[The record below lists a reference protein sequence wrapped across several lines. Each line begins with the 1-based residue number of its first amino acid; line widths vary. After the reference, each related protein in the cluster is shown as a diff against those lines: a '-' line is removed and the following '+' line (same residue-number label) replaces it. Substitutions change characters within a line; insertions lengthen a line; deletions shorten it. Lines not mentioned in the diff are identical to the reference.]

1 MRRTFLA
8 VFAVLLAAAPAHAR
22 PGDLDRS
29 FANGGRIALP
39 LDYGTVSGLALSDG
53 TRPVLG
59 VFPRR
64 FGYLGHE
71 LLLTAGGKLA
81 RATALQPPVIG
92 QSQYRS
98 GFVLTPINPA
108 PLQLRLVPVDPGAAV
123 TLTLPDPPRLIAF
136 AGVDRAGRSVLV
148 AGTVGSRTRSVAV
161 RFLPDGSL
169 DTSYGESGRVASGTG
184 SSAPSSPARATST
197 WYAKPAR
204 SGACSR
210 STAPAGRARLHG
222 DHHEDRTVR
231 AAQRAPG
238 DHRGPRRTRHRG
250 RVRVQPGRMGR
261 ARASQRAD
269 RSPVRDARAAHARAL
284 RPRGGRAGPAWPDR
298 PRRVEQVSGVGRTA
312 HLARPRRCQVRP
324 PGDRGQAAGHALRRA
339 ARRVGGELRRDRPP
353 RPDRD
358 RRPAHD
364 EEYAIRGDNGTPY
377 GAVARCRAD
386 GRILAA

>member
-123 TLTLPDPPRLIAF
+123 TLTLPDPPRLITF

-148 AGTVGSRTRSVAV
+148 AGTVGNRTTSVAV

-169 DTSYGESGRVASGTG
+169 DTSYGESGRVALGDGFVRAELARTGHLYVVREAGTKWRVLAFNSAG
-184 SSAPSSPARATST
+184 RPRPGFTETTMRTGRFARLKSPGRSPRPQTDASSWPGPGPARADGSRACFPTGGSI
-197 WYAKPAR
+197 AGSGRAGCAR
-204 SGACSR
+204 SGA
-210 STAPAGRARLHG
+210 ST
-222 DHHEDRTVR
+222 
-231 AAQRAPG
+231 
-238 DHRGPRRTRHRG
+238 PRRSCGTRVAG
-250 RVRVQPGRMGR
+250 SSSPG
-261 ARASQRAD
+261 
-269 RSPVRDARAAHARAL
+269 
-284 RPRGGRAGPAWPDR
+284 
-298 PRRVEQVSGVGRTA
+298 
-312 HLARPRRCQVRP
+312 
-324 PGDRGQAAGHALRRA
+324 
-339 ARRVGGELRRDRPP
+339 
-353 RPDRD
+353 
-358 RRPAHD
+358 
-364 EEYAIRGDNGTPY
+364 
-377 GAVARCRAD
+377 
-386 GRILAA
+386 